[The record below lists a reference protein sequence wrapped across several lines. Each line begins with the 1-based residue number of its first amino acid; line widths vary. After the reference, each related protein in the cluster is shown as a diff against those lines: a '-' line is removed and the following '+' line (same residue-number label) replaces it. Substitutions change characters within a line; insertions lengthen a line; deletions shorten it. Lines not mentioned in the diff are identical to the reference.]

1 MPRLSSPLDAKAS
14 VRSPYALDRSQQN
27 SCVGTVCR
35 PAVRSAEQRPHMR
48 FDLSLQTMM
57 SSQVSPPSPG
67 GPDKPFNSRC
77 HSPKRNPASET
88 CNPRSLQ
95 RLLDFWWSQT
105 GSNRRPHACKARA
118 LPTELWPQKEKPPG
132 GSCRS
137 TCPPKDPRKKVVGP
151 GRLELPTSR
160 LSGVCSNRLSYRPL
174 KRRVPA
180 RPGQAIASQPL
191 SSAAMCAERETK
203 TATPCCL
210 CGVCEQTN
218 RT

>member
-118 LPTELWPQKEKPPG
+118 LPTELWPRRETTRRALSFDLSAQGSTEEG
-132 GSCRS
+132 GG
-137 TCPPKDPRKKVVGP
+137 PRQT
-151 GRLELPTSR
+151 RTADLTLI
-160 LSGVCSNRLSYRPL
+160 
-174 KRRVPA
+174 RRV
-180 RPGQAIASQPL
+180 L
-191 SSAAMCAERETK
+191 
-203 TATPCCL
+203 
-210 CGVCEQTN
+210 
-218 RT
+218 

>member
-14 VRSPYALDRSQQN
+14 FRSPYALDRSQQN

-77 HSPKRNPASET
+77 HAPARNPRRKLMIHDRLCAASF
-88 CNPRSLQ
+88 L
-95 RLLDFWWSQT
+95 WWSQT

-118 LPTELWPQKEKPPG
+118 LPTELWPLEEAARRELSFDLSAQGSTEKG
-132 GSCRS
+132 GG
-137 TCPPKDPRKKVVGP
+137 PRQT
-151 GRLELPTSR
+151 RTADLTLI
-160 LSGVCSNRLSYRPL
+160 
-174 KRRVPA
+174 RRV
-180 RPGQAIASQPL
+180 L
-191 SSAAMCAERETK
+191 
-203 TATPCCL
+203 
-210 CGVCEQTN
+210 
-218 RT
+218 

>member
-77 HSPKRNPASET
+77 HSPGRVSILET
-88 CNPRSLQ
+88 LLPRSLGAVFS
-95 RLLDFWWSQT
+95 LFWWSQT

-118 LPTELWPQKEKPPG
+118 LPTELWPRRETTRKALSFDLSAQGSTEEG
-132 GSCRS
+132 GG
-137 TCPPKDPRKKVVGP
+137 PRQT
-151 GRLELPTSR
+151 RTADLTLI
-160 LSGVCSNRLSYRPL
+160 
-174 KRRVPA
+174 RRV
-180 RPGQAIASQPL
+180 L
-191 SSAAMCAERETK
+191 
-203 TATPCCL
+203 
-210 CGVCEQTN
+210 
-218 RT
+218 